1 MTENIVDK
9 LAPYG
14 IDWADAEDRFDGNVD
29 LYKRMALKYE
39 NDNHLVALEAAMDV
53 KDYYEAYK
61 QAHALKCVAGNLSFA
76 KLFEMAAVISD
87 ALKEGEPQ
95 AAAERMG
102 ALAEAH
108 AKVLEGLEV
117 LRES

>member
-1 MTENIVDK
+1 MTESIAEE

-14 IDWADAEDRFDGNVD
+14 IDWADAEDRFDGNMD
-29 LYKRMALKYE
+29 LYRRMALKYDGDE
-39 NDNHLVALEAAMDV
+39 HFVSLEAAMGV
-53 KDYYEAYK
+53 KDYDEAYR
-61 QAHALKCVAGNLSFA
+61 QAHALKGVAGNLSFA
-76 KLFEMAAVISD
+76 KLFEIAAVISD

-108 AKVLEGLEV
+108 VKVLEGLEV